1 MCSVNFPNGKPTSS
15 NQDPTLFITI
25 QDNREK
31 EKKYL
36 QLQRQKSP
44 RKKPIFS
51 KVTTSSKRLVLR
63 DDKGMHDNEIKERS
77 NLAPIPL
84 ACKRFTREYD
94 ANFYTG
100 FSTTTS
106 LFKTVFNRVAAKARV
121 ITYWEG

>member
-31 EKKYL
+31 EKKYQ

-44 RKKPIFS
+44 RKKPILS

-84 ACKRFTREYD
+84 AFKRFTREDD
-94 ANFYTG
+94 ANFHTG